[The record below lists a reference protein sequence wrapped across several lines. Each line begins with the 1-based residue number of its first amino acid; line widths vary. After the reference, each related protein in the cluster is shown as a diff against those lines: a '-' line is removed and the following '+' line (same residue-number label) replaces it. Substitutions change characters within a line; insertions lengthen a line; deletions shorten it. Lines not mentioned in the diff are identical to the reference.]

1 MVRSMRASASISPS
15 PTAKRLVTPLSAS
28 RAWRAL
34 SAMVLRAPGKEMV
47 ADQHDD
53 PVGDE
58 AAGPDHDHAG
68 HDQVSARQ
76 RAAVHHHR
84 AEPGRHA
91 GHLADHDEA
100 PGEAVGNAKAAEDRR
115 QGSREHDLAEHG

>member
-15 PTAKRLVTPLSAS
+15 PTAKRLVTPRSAS
-28 RAWRAL
+28 RAGRAL
-34 SAMVLRAPGKEMV
+34 SAMVLRAPTQETV

-68 HDQVSARQ
+68 HHQVGARQ
-76 RAAVHHHR
+76 RAAVNHHR
-84 AEPGRHA
+84 AEPGRKD
-91 GHLADHDEA
+91 GNLADHDKD
-100 PGEAVGNAKAAEDRR
+100 P
-115 QGSREHDLAEHG
+115 